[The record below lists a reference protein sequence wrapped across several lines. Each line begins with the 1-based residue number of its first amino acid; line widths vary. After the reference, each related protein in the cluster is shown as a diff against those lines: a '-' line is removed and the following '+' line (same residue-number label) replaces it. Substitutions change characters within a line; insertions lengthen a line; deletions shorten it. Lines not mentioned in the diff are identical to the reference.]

1 MSKVFVLIA
10 AIILLSPMW
19 FTAVG
24 SFQDLQGVMSMPPR
38 PWPRIPTLENYAWVM
53 NHPIALWARN
63 TGIIVILTV
72 VISVT
77 VCCCAAYAFA
87 FYDFKFKKVLWLLL
101 LAGVM
106 VPRISLIIPL
116 FVVLRKVGL
125 GGTLVGI
132 VMKGAVAPTAL
143 YLARAFFETVPKSLL
158 DAARIDG
165 AGDVTIL
172 ARVVA
177 PISKPIITC
186 LALFAAM
193 GAQGDYVWQNLQLQ
207 RPEVVPL
214 LVGLMRAVNDRQ
226 GGQAE
231 LMMNPIGRKLAMAM
245 VLLLPMLLIYFTAS
259 RYFTSA
265 LGGAIKE

>member
-1 MSKVFVLIA
+1 MSKVLVLIA
-10 AIILLSPMW
+10 AIVLLSPLW

-24 SFQDLQGVMSMPPR
+24 SFQDLDGVMSMPPA
-38 PWPRIPTLENYAWVM
+38 PWPRVPTLENYEWIM
-53 NHPIALWARN
+53 THPIALWARN
-63 TGIIVILTV
+63 TGVLVVLTV
-72 VISVT
+72 MISVT
-77 VCCCAAYAFA
+77 VSCCAAYAFA
-87 FYDFKFKKVLWLLL
+87 FFDFKFKKALWLLL

-125 GGTLVGI
+125 GGTLIGV
-132 VMKGAVAPTAL
+132 VLARAVVPMAL
-143 YLARAFFETVPKSLL
+143 YLARAFFETVPRSLL

-165 AGDVTIL
+165 AGDFTIL

-186 LALFAAM
+186 LALFSAM
-193 GAQGDYVWQNLQLQ
+193 SAQGDYIWQNLQLQ

-214 LVGLMRAVNDRQ
+214 LIGLIRAVNDRQ

-245 VLLLPMLLIYFTAS
+245 VLLLPMLAIYFTAS